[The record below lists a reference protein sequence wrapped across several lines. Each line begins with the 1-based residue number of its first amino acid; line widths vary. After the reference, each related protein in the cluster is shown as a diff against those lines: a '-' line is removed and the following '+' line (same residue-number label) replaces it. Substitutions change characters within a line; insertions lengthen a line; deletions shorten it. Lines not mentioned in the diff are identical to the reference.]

1 MTTSFSKDF
10 WRRMVLAPEI
20 RNSYLLTD
28 ALRWVQQRWPENT
41 CRLEHEPSPV
51 FILAAGWGSGSTLL
65 QRLVISLDKSIVWGE
80 PLDQGGPI
88 HRLSGMLHP
97 IRADWPPNKHF
108 IQQSSSQQPHGETLS
123 NKWIANLMPPLEQLR
138 LAHRAFLQ
146 TWLGVEDD
154 SRETQCWGLKEVRLT
169 IDHARYLKWLF
180 PKARFI
186 FLYRDLYGSYLSCK
200 GVKWIS
206 IWPTYKVSPPSAFA
220 HHWRYLLEGFIGGY
234 SDVEGLLVRY
244 EDVINGKT
252 TPQHIADHLGISTF
266 HTDVLGTKLG
276 TRSSG
281 KKLSHYERFILN
293 SIGGKLRSSLG
304 YL

>member
-1 MTTSFSKDF
+1 
-10 WRRMVLAPEI
+10 MVLAPEI
-20 RNSYLLTD
+20 QNSYLLTD
-28 ALRWVQQRWPENT
+28 ALRWVQHRWPENT
-41 CRLEHEPSPV
+41 CRLEHEPSPI

-88 HRLSGMLHP
+88 HRLSGMLNP
-97 IRADWPPNKHF
+97 IREDWPPNKHF
-108 IQQSSSQQPHGETLS
+108 IQQTSSQQTHTETLS
-123 NKWIANLMPPLEQLR
+123 NKWIANLMPPFEQLR

-146 TWLGVEDD
+146 TWLGVQDNGQ
-154 SRETQCWGLKEVRLT
+154 ETQYWGLKEVRLT

-186 FLYRDLYGSYLSCK
+186 FLYRDLYSSYLSCK

-206 IWPTYKVSPPSAFA
+206 IWPTYRVSPPSAFA
-220 HHWRYLLEGFIGGY
+220 HHWRYLLEGFISGY
-234 SDVEGLLVRY
+234 SDVGGLLVRY

-252 TPQHIADHLGISTF
+252 TPQQIADYLGISAFDTN
-266 HTDVLGTKLG
+266 VLGTKLG
-276 TRSSG
+276 TRG
-281 KKLSHYERFILN
+281 GKKKLSYYERFILN